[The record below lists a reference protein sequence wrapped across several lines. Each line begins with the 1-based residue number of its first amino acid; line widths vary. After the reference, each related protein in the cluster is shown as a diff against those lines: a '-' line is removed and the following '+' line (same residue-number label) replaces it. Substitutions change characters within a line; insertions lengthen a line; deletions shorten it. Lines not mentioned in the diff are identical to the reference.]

1 MALSFARI
9 WPRKGVDIV
18 DQFFL
23 MASDAELHRDAE
35 YNAAIVIQKAWRG
48 FVVRNRLENL
58 NMAATAI
65 QRYHRGYRGR
75 QLLEELIIARNTARR
90 MAYYFDMAVRI
101 QRIWRGYW
109 TRAHVFNYYERK
121 AYIQAVKQ
129 KAWPQPVYVPEM
141 EELREH
147 LADHLVHQEQEQR
160 TYIASLAA
168 QKADRLAGTRHHLLG
183 TKDVPGIYSGAI
195 GQRRTVTGAVRDSH
209 GSVENLL
216 DEDPAAATAEAAAP
230 AHVKTGTLPP
240 LYIPESSLRD
250 NSALRAWIRDH
261 VGVRN
266 YRGPPL
272 SGDADVNFGTSVRLL
287 GEDGGEAA
295 RSAKRSQGPFMPER
309 QLQRVLS
316 RPLRPSLRV
325 ETGFLDTKLAQMEE
339 RRLRENFRVSD
350 QIFKVVPR
358 VKHAH
363 PHYYSEP
370 IVSRATVGLKRPVA

>member
-35 YNAAIVIQKAWRG
+35 YNAAIIVQKAWRG

-58 NMAATAI
+58 NMAATTI
-65 QRYHRGYRGR
+65 QRYSRGYRGR

-121 AYIQAVKQ
+121 AYIQAVKE
-129 KAWPQPVYVPEM
+129 KM

-147 LADHLVHQEQEQR
+147 LAEHLIQQEQEQK

-195 GQRRTVTGAVRDSH
+195 GQRRTVTGAVRDSQ

-230 AHVKTGTLPP
+230 VHVKTGTLSP

-250 NSALRAWIRDH
+250 NSALRAWVRDH

-272 SGDADVNFGTSVRLL
+272 SGDGDVDFRASVRLL

-339 RRLRENFRVSD
+339 RRLREGFRVSD

-358 VKHAH
+358 VKHPH

-370 IVSRATVGLKRPVA
+370 SVAKATVGLKRPIV

>member
-1 MALSFARI
+1 MALSYARI

-18 DQFFL
+18 EQFFL

-35 YNAAIVIQKAWRG
+35 HNAAITMQKAWRG
-48 FVVRNRLENL
+48 FLVRNRLENL

-65 QRYHRGYRGR
+65 QRYYRGYRGR
-75 QLLEELIIARNTARR
+75 QLLEELIVARNTARR
-90 MAYYFDMAVRI
+90 MAYYFDMAARI

-121 AYIQAVKQ
+121 AYIQAVKE
-129 KAWPQPVYVPEM
+129 KM

-147 LADHLVHQEQEQR
+147 LADHLLQQEQEQKA
-160 TYIASLAA
+160 YIAGLAA
-168 QKADRLAGTRHHLLG
+168 QKADRLAGNRHHLLG

-195 GQRRTVTGAVRDSH
+195 GQRRTITGALRDSH

-216 DEDPAAATAEAAAP
+216 DDHTTGIAAEAAAP
-230 AHVKTGTLPP
+230 VHPKAGTLPP

-250 NSALRAWIRDH
+250 NSALRAWVRDH

-272 SGDADVNFGTSVRLL
+272 SGDADVDHAPSVRLL
-287 GEDGGEAA
+287 AHDSNDGA
-295 RSAKRSQGPFMPER
+295 RSAKRSQGPFMPEK

-339 RRLRENFRVSD
+339 RRLREGFRVSD

-370 IVSRATVGLKRPVA
+370 IVSKVTVGLKRSVA